1 MVAFQNL
8 QVTRLKRS
16 VVHAQFWCLLR
27 YEQIIRILWRSVQ
40 AHVALAWGEDGLPDR
55 DRTCDPQLR
64 RLLLY
69 PTELRAEETQKALD
83 GPLLLDSTVSMRWL
97 GIE

>member
-1 MVAFQNL
+1 MH
-8 QVTRLKRS
+8 RLLSMRVGAS
-16 VVHAQFWCLLR
+16 QPDC
-27 YEQIIRILWRSVQ
+27 IGPD
-40 AHVALAWGEDGLPDR
+40 LAISLKGGLVWDGLPDR

-83 GPLLLDSTVSMRWL
+83 GPLFLK
-97 GIE
+97 